1 MKKIMT
7 VILSLSVFLTM
18 PAMVFGASSYSVSLS
33 TIDSIVSQ
41 SSSYARD
48 AVDKQNAEQSS
59 YNYYASALIEETKS
73 LNSYNARLQNP
84 DPNDDYDKLLELIKA
99 CQDNIA
105 SYKSQMIQSQFNIS
119 QISMDNSMSL
129 AQQGETAKEA
139 YIKYL
144 QALDSRN
151 DLRASIT
158 REKKKVRIA
167 RRKYKK
173 GIISRSAL
181 NTEKQAL
188 EDLSDQMDDINAQIS
203 DAHAALID
211 ALGVAD
217 DSSLQV
223 HSLSAADLSAFAAAR
238 KYNYTADAASVL
250 SNSVELRKARAT
262 VNYQASRISTAADA
276 NEKVKATADYN
287 DAVKNLNVVTEKAR
301 KSFKSQYDSLQS
313 GIKSVLKNDKKI
325 ARAKKSRKIAARKY
339 RYGLISRNEY
349 RSAADAY
356 KEAQIARQKAIV
368 DLLPQIMKYQLTV
381 KGY

>member
-203 DAHAALID
+203 DAHAGHNHRHL
-211 ALGVAD
+211 
-217 DSSLQV
+217 
-223 HSLSAADLSAFAAAR
+223 
-238 KYNYTADAASVL
+238 L
-250 SNSVELRKARAT
+250 SNSHRFHRKLRLQEHGKRDESFRNEQHLRQPHLQELR
-262 VNYQASRISTAADA
+262 
-276 NEKVKATADYN
+276 
-287 DAVKNLNVVTEKAR
+287 
-301 KSFKSQYDSLQS
+301 
-313 GIKSVLKNDKKI
+313 
-325 ARAKKSRKIAARKY
+325 
-339 RYGLISRNEY
+339 
-349 RSAADAY
+349 
-356 KEAQIARQKAIV
+356 
-368 DLLPQIMKYQLTV
+368 
-381 KGY
+381 